1 MQDSSSGI
9 RIGAVSAIRVSSR
22 VLSHAEMETLLAKH
36 HVGSIAVAFHDRVTI
51 VFSNHVYAD
60 QWIYGRME
68 QGPDLATLRHHRWVA
83 FEVSEIDGIYDW
95 RAVTVHGSI
104 ELLVDDASVRGAEA
118 FQAALS
124 RLRSVVPAIFTPRD
138 PVPQRVQL
146 FRLHADELVG
156 REFSSNDR
164 GELPPP

>member
-51 VFSNHVYAD
+51 VFSNQVYAD

-95 RAVTVHGSI
+95 RTVTVHGPI
-104 ELLVDDASVRGAEA
+104 ELLAEAGSPRGADVL
-118 FQAALS
+118 QAAL
-124 RLRSVVPAIFTPRD
+124 RLVRSV
-138 PVPQRVQL
+138 L
-146 FRLHADELVG
+146 
-156 REFSSNDR
+156 
-164 GELPPP
+164 